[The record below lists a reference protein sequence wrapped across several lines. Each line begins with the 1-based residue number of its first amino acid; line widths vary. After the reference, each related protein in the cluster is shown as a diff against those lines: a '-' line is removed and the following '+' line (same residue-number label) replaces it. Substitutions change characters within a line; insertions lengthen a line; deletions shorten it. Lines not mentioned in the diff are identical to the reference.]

1 MIYCYYYLLQQLLL
15 CSSPVSSETHL
26 NQMFCSG
33 TSVSSTVSNASTHAN
48 RMSPQMH
55 PHADDPPSLPRDLVP
70 HQRNLPSMLQHTQQM
85 NTHAQIERLRIRL
98 EQARHA
104 NKHWP
109 SVRSQDQVCLIERQ
123 IRQINNQ
130 VALVDKSDDNVYT
143 IR

>member
-1 MIYCYYYLLQQLLL
+1 MIYCYSCLLLQLLWR
-15 CSSPVSSETHL
+15 SSPVSSETHL
-26 NQMFCSG
+26 NQMFCSL
-33 TSVSSTVSNASTHAN
+33 TSVNWTASHASTHAN
-48 RMSPQMH
+48 RMSSQMH
-55 PHADDPPSLPRDLVP
+55 PHADDPPSLPSMLVS
-70 HQRNLPSMLQHTQQM
+70 HQRHLQSNFQHQQQM
-85 NTHAQIERLRIRL
+85 NTHTQIERLRVRL